1 MAYGSYPQFS
11 HPLLLLK
18 KEYKNNSSSKRKNRG
33 KSTGREDRNMECF
46 IEKEDLLRCLYLV
59 QGVVEKRSSLPI
71 LAHVLIEAAEGIV
84 SLGATDL
91 EVGIRQQC
99 KSTVK
104 KNGAVTT
111 DARKLYEIIR
121 ELPPERIS
129 LRASGNGWLDVS
141 SGKSRFRLASLDP
154 KEFPAV
160 VPTEQ
165 ATGTSPPVTAALSA
179 KTLREM
185 VEKTLFAASPD
196 ETRLQLSGVYVE
208 AQEEGKL
215 RMAASD
221 GHRLSLIERKTTIP
235 ELSAWPHTILPRK
248 GLIEARKLLE
258 KSEGEV
264 LLSLKGATAIL
275 KKDSTELSMR
285 LVEGEFPD
293 YKQIIP
299 TDKKHTITFSR
310 EDFLGALRRLLVLTT
325 ERSRGIK
332 LQTEK
337 DRMEISVNTPDIG
350 EGVEEIGV
358 SHEGGNITIGFN
370 GRYLTEALAVM
381 EEGQKVILYLKDE
394 VSPGLLQTEEDK
406 DFSYVIMPMRIL

>member
-1 MAYGSYPQFS
+1 
-11 HPLLLLK
+11 
-18 KEYKNNSSSKRKNRG
+18 
-33 KSTGREDRNMECF
+33 MECLV
-46 IEKEDLLRCLYLV
+46 EKEDLLRCLYLV

-71 LAHVLIEAAEGIV
+71 LAHVLIESAEGIV

-121 ELPPERIS
+121 ELPPERVS

-160 VPTEQ
+160 IPTEQ
-165 ATGTSPPVTAALSA
+165 AGTPPPATASLSA

-196 ETRLQLSGVYVE
+196 ETRLQLSGVYLE
-208 AQEEGKL
+208 AQKEGKL
-215 RMAASD
+215 RMVASD
-221 GHRLSLIERKTTIP
+221 GHRLSLIERETAIP
-235 ELSAWPHTILPRK
+235 EPTAWPRAILPRK

-258 KSEGEV
+258 KSEGDV
-264 LLSLKGATAIL
+264 TLALKGTTAIL
-275 KKDSTELSMR
+275 KKDTTELSMR

-337 DRMEISVNTPDIG
+337 ERMEISVNTPDVG

-358 SHEGGNITIGFN
+358 AHEGESITIGFN
-370 GRYLTEALAVM
+370 GRYLIEALTVM
-381 EEGQKVILYLKDE
+381 EEGQNVVLYLKDE

>member
-1 MAYGSYPQFS
+1 
-11 HPLLLLK
+11 
-18 KEYKNNSSSKRKNRG
+18 
-33 KSTGREDRNMECF
+33 MECLV
-46 IEKEDLLRCLYLV
+46 EKEDLLRCLYLV

-71 LAHVLIEAAEGIV
+71 LAHVLIESAEGMA

-99 KSTVK
+99 KSAVK

-160 VPTEQ
+160 IPTEQ
-165 ATGTSPPVTAALSA
+165 AAGSLPAAAASLSD

-196 ETRLQLSGVYVE
+196 ETRLQLSGVYLE
-208 AQEEGKL
+208 ARQEGKL
-215 RMAASD
+215 RMVASD
-221 GHRLSLIERKTTIP
+221 GHRLALIERETAIADP
-235 ELSAWPHTILPRK
+235 SVWPRAILPRK

-258 KSEGEV
+258 KGEGEV
-264 LLSLKGATAIL
+264 MLSLTGATAIL
-275 KKDSTELSMR
+275 KKESTELSMR

-293 YKQIIP
+293 YKQVIP
-299 TDKKHTITFSR
+299 TDRKHTITFSR

-325 ERSRGIK
+325 ERSRAVK

-358 SHEGGNITIGFN
+358 AHDGGNITIGFN
-370 GRYLTEALAVM
+370 GRYLTEALTVM

-394 VSPGLLQTEEDK
+394 VSPGLLQSEEDR

>member
-1 MAYGSYPQFS
+1 
-11 HPLLLLK
+11 
-18 KEYKNNSSSKRKNRG
+18 
-33 KSTGREDRNMECF
+33 MECLV
-46 IEKEDLLRCLYLV
+46 EKEDLLRCLYLV

-71 LAHVLIEAAEGIV
+71 LAHVLIESAEGIV

-121 ELPPERIS
+121 ELPPERVS

-160 VPTEQ
+160 IPTEQ
-165 ATGTSPPVTAALSA
+165 AGTPPPATASLSA

-196 ETRLQLSGVYVE
+196 ETRLQLSGVYLE
-208 AQEEGKL
+208 AQKEGKL
-215 RMAASD
+215 RMVASD
-221 GHRLSLIERKTTIP
+221 GHRLSLIERETAIP
-235 ELSAWPHTILPRK
+235 EPTAWPRAILPRK

-258 KSEGEV
+258 KSEGDV
-264 LLSLKGATAIL
+264 TLALKGTTAIL
-275 KKDSTELSMR
+275 KKDTTELSMR

-337 DRMEISVNTPDIG
+337 ERMEISVNTPDVG

-358 SHEGGNITIGFN
+358 AHEGESITIGFN
-370 GRYLTEALAVM
+370 GRYLIEALAVM
-381 EEGQKVILYLKDE
+381 EEGQKVVLYLKDE
-394 VSPGLLQTEEDK
+394 VSPGLLQAEEDK

>member
-1 MAYGSYPQFS
+1 
-11 HPLLLLK
+11 
-18 KEYKNNSSSKRKNRG
+18 
-33 KSTGREDRNMECF
+33 MECLV
-46 IEKEDLLRCLYLV
+46 EKEDLLRCLYLV

-71 LAHVLIEAAEGIV
+71 LAHVLIESAEGIV

-121 ELPPERIS
+121 ELPPERVS

-160 VPTEQ
+160 IPTEQ
-165 ATGTSPPVTAALSA
+165 AGTPPPATASLSA

-196 ETRLQLSGVYVE
+196 ETRLQLSGVYLE
-208 AQEEGKL
+208 AQKEGKL
-215 RMAASD
+215 RMVASD
-221 GHRLSLIERKTTIP
+221 GHRLSLIERETAIP
-235 ELSAWPHTILPRK
+235 EPTAWPRAILPRK

-258 KSEGEV
+258 KSEGDV
-264 LLSLKGATAIL
+264 TLALKGTTAIL
-275 KKDSTELSMR
+275 KKDTTELSMR

-337 DRMEISVNTPDIG
+337 ERMEISVNTPDVG

-358 SHEGGNITIGFN
+358 AHEGESITIGFN
-370 GRYLTEALAVM
+370 GRYLIEALTVM
-381 EEGQKVILYLKDE
+381 EEGQNVVLYLKDE
-394 VSPGLLQTEEDK
+394 VSPGLLQAEEDK

>member
-1 MAYGSYPQFS
+1 
-11 HPLLLLK
+11 
-18 KEYKNNSSSKRKNRG
+18 
-33 KSTGREDRNMECF
+33 MECL

-71 LAHVLIEAAEGIV
+71 LAHVLIESAEGIV

-121 ELPPERIS
+121 ELPPERVS

-160 VPTEQ
+160 IPTEQ
-165 ATGTSPPVTAALSA
+165 AGTPPPATASLSA

-196 ETRLQLSGVYVE
+196 ETRLQLSGVYLE
-208 AQEEGKL
+208 AQKEGKL
-215 RMAASD
+215 RMVASD
-221 GHRLSLIERKTTIP
+221 GHRLSLIERETAIP
-235 ELSAWPHTILPRK
+235 EPTAWPRAILPRK

-258 KSEGEV
+258 KSEGDV
-264 LLSLKGATAIL
+264 TLALKGTTAIL
-275 KKDSTELSMR
+275 KKDTTELSMR

-337 DRMEISVNTPDIG
+337 ERMEISVNTPDVG

-358 SHEGGNITIGFN
+358 AHEGESITIGFN
-370 GRYLTEALAVM
+370 GRYLIEALTVM
-381 EEGQKVILYLKDE
+381 EEGQKVVLYLKDE

>member
-1 MAYGSYPQFS
+1 
-11 HPLLLLK
+11 
-18 KEYKNNSSSKRKNRG
+18 
-33 KSTGREDRNMECF
+33 MECL

-71 LAHVLIEAAEGIV
+71 LAHVLIESAEGIV

-121 ELPPERIS
+121 ELPPERVS
-129 LRASGNGWLDVS
+129 LRATGNGWLDVS

-160 VPTEQ
+160 IPTEQ
-165 ATGTSPPVTAALSA
+165 AGTPPPATASLSA

-196 ETRLQLSGVYVE
+196 ETRLQLSGVYLE
-208 AQEEGKL
+208 AQKEGKL
-215 RMAASD
+215 RMVASD
-221 GHRLSLIERKTTIP
+221 GHRLSLIERETAIP
-235 ELSAWPHTILPRK
+235 EPTAWPRAILPRK

-258 KSEGEV
+258 KSEGDV
-264 LLSLKGATAIL
+264 TLALKGTTAIL
-275 KKDSTELSMR
+275 KKDTTELSMR

-337 DRMEISVNTPDIG
+337 ERMEISVNTPDVG

-358 SHEGGNITIGFN
+358 AHEGESITIGFN
-370 GRYLTEALAVM
+370 GRYLIEALTVM
-381 EEGQKVILYLKDE
+381 EEGQKVVLYLKDE

>member
-1 MAYGSYPQFS
+1 
-11 HPLLLLK
+11 
-18 KEYKNNSSSKRKNRG
+18 
-33 KSTGREDRNMECF
+33 MECLV
-46 IEKEDLLRCLYLV
+46 EKEDLLRCLYLV

-71 LAHVLIEAAEGIV
+71 LAHVLIDSADGIV

-91 EVGIRQQC
+91 EIGIRQQC
-99 KSTVK
+99 NSTVK

-121 ELPPERIS
+121 ELPPERVS

-141 SGKSRFRLASLDP
+141 CGKSRFRLASLDP

-160 VPTEQ
+160 VPAAQ
-165 ATGTSPPVTAALSA
+165 SAGTPPPVTASLAA

-196 ETRLQLSGVYVE
+196 ETRLQLSGVYLE
-208 AQEEGKL
+208 AQKEGKL
-215 RMAASD
+215 RMVASD
-221 GHRLSLIERKTTIP
+221 GHRLALIERETTIADP
-235 ELSAWPHTILPRK
+235 SAWPHTILPRK
-248 GLIEARKLLE
+248 GLIEVRKLLE
-258 KSEGEV
+258 KSEEEIT
-264 LLSLKGATAIL
+264 LSLQGPTAIL
-275 KKDSTELSMR
+275 KKESTELSMR

-293 YKQIIP
+293 YQQVIP
-299 TDKKHTITFSR
+299 TEKKHTITFSR

-350 EGVEEIGV
+350 EGIEEIGV
-358 SHEGGNITIGFN
+358 SHEGESITIGFN

-381 EEGQKVILYLKDE
+381 EEGQEVTLFLKDE
-394 VSPGLLQTEEDK
+394 ASPGLLRTAQDE

>member
-1 MAYGSYPQFS
+1 
-11 HPLLLLK
+11 
-18 KEYKNNSSSKRKNRG
+18 
-33 KSTGREDRNMECF
+33 MECLV
-46 IEKEDLLRCLYLV
+46 EKEDLLRCLYLV

-71 LAHVLIEAAEGIV
+71 LAHVLIESAEGVV

-91 EVGIRQQC
+91 EIGIRQQC

-121 ELPPERIS
+121 ELPPERVS
-129 LRASGNGWLDVS
+129 LRATGNGWLDVS

-165 ATGTSPPVTAALSA
+165 AGTPSPATASLSA

-185 VEKTLFAASPD
+185 VEKTLFATSPD
-196 ETRLQLSGVYVE
+196 ETRLQLSGVYLE
-208 AQEEGKL
+208 AQKAGKL
-215 RMAASD
+215 RMVASD
-221 GHRLSLIERKTTIP
+221 GHRLALIERETAIP
-235 ELSAWPHTILPRK
+235 EPAAWPHAILPRK

-258 KSEGEV
+258 KSEGDV
-264 LLSLKGATAIL
+264 TLALKGTTAIL
-275 KKDSTELSMR
+275 KKDTTELSMR

-293 YKQIIP
+293 YHQVIP
-299 TDKKHTITFSR
+299 TEKKHAITFSR
-310 EDFLGALRRLLVLTT
+310 EDFLSALRRLLVLTT

-337 DRMEISVNTPDIG
+337 DRMEISVNTPDVG
-350 EGVEEIGV
+350 EGVEEITV
-358 SHEGGNITIGFN
+358 NHEGESITIGFN

-394 VSPGLLQTEEDK
+394 VSPGLLQTEEDG

>member
-1 MAYGSYPQFS
+1 
-11 HPLLLLK
+11 
-18 KEYKNNSSSKRKNRG
+18 
-33 KSTGREDRNMECF
+33 MECLV
-46 IEKEDLLRCLYLV
+46 EKEDLLRCLYLV

-71 LAHVLIEAAEGIV
+71 LAHVLIESSEGLV

-99 KSTVK
+99 KSMVK

-154 KEFPAV
+154 KEFPAI
-160 VPTEQ
+160 VPAEQ
-165 ATGTSPPVTAALSA
+165 STGTPPATASPSA

-196 ETRLQLSGVYVE
+196 ETRLQLSGVYLE
-208 AQEEGKL
+208 AQKEGKL
-215 RMAASD
+215 RMVASD
-221 GHRLSLIERKTTIP
+221 GHRLSLIERETTISDP
-235 ELSAWPHTILPRK
+235 SAWPRAILPRK

-264 LLSLKGATAIL
+264 ILSLTGATAIV
-275 KKDSTELSMR
+275 KKESTELSMR

-293 YKQIIP
+293 YKQVIP
-299 TDKKHTITFSR
+299 TDKKHTVTFSR

-358 SHEGGNITIGFN
+358 SHEGGNITVGFN
-370 GRYLTEALAVM
+370 GRYLSEALTVM
-381 EEGQKVILYLKDE
+381 EEQKIILYLKDE
-394 VSPGLLQTEEDK
+394 ASPGLLQAEEDK